1 MKYIDI
7 IRYYEE
13 YKLLIVIYLSWNA
26 KEQAD
31 NLYN

>member
-7 IRYYEE
+7 IHYYEE
-13 YKLLIVIYLSWNA
+13 SKLLIVIYLSWNA

-31 NLYN
+31 NL